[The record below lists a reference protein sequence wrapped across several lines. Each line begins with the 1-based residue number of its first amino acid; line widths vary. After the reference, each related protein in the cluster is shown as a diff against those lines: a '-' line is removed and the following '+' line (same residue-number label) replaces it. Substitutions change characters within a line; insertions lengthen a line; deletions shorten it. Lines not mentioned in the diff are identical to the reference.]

1 MKFNRPAFVGVR
13 AARLAMALSFAM
25 AAAGCATVA
34 APPATVVLPASSPFP
49 ESLTAAADGTLFVSS
64 ITHGGVLKIAPG
76 TSTAVPFFKPGEH
89 GTRSTFG
96 VLADDKRG
104 VLWVASNDASVF
116 GMKGP
121 SAVEGAWIKGFDLK
135 SGALKSSARLPVA
148 PAVANDFA
156 IADDGSLYI
165 TNNVAPQILRLKP
178 GAADIEVFMQDD
190 ALKGGLDGIAI
201 GRDGHLYVNT
211 FVTGELFRIE
221 VKSGSPGKVTKLKTS
236 RPLTHPDGLRPFR
249 GDFIMVEGGGTL
261 DRITIDGDSAK
272 VETIAEVVEPT
283 SVWLTADR
291 VWVSEGQFSYLLN
304 PEKKGQVPDSFK
316 LRALPLPKY

>member
-1 MKFNRPAFVGVR
+1 MRTQDPQHVDAVWKQGLERGRSRYVEENAKISSEEWERAEAAQYMERIAKLAALIQDRNRLPGSDEL
-13 AARLAMALSFAM
+13 ARLS
-25 AAAGCATVA
+25 GR
-34 APPATVVLPASSPFP
+34 
-49 ESLTAAADGTLFVSS
+49 
-64 ITHGGVLKIAPG
+64 K
-76 TSTAVPFFKPGEH
+76 
-89 GTRSTFG
+89 
-96 VLADDKRG
+96 DD
-104 VLWVASNDASVF
+104 
-116 GMKGP
+116 
-121 SAVEGAWIKGFDLK
+121 
-135 SGALKSSARLPVA
+135 
-148 PAVANDFA
+148 
-156 IADDGSLYI
+156 
-165 TNNVAPQILRLKP
+165 
-178 GAADIEVFMQDD
+178 EV
-190 ALKGGLDGIAI
+190 GIAI